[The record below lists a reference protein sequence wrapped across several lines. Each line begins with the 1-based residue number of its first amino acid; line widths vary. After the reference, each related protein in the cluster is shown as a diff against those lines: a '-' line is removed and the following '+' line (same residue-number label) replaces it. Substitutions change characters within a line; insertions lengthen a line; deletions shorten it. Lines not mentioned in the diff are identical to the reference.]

1 MKIIILGAGQVG
13 TSMAEILAG
22 EANDVSLVDLDGE
35 RLAGL
40 QDRLDVRTV
49 RGSGAYP
56 AVLQQ
61 AGADDADLLLA
72 VTNRDEINMVACH
85 VAHTLFDT
93 PKKMAR
99 IRSVEY
105 LNHRDQLFSKDVE
118 GRPLGMAIDVIISPE
133 EILTRQ
139 ILRLIEHPGALQ
151 VVDFAEGKVQ
161 LVGIKTS
168 SGGPLVGHE
177 LSTLRHHIPGIDA
190 RVAAIYREGQP
201 IIPEGNTVIE
211 PDDDVFFIAAAEHIE
226 AIMDEFRGPDRPGRR
241 IILAGAGH
249 IGLRLAS
256 TLESSDFHVKLIER
270 NPARSQLVA
279 EELNH
284 TVVLCGDSSDEE
296 LMLQESIDSTEVFC
310 ALTNDDEDNIM
321 SAMLAKRLGA
331 RRTMALINRS
341 VYVDLMESS
350 MLDIAISPSMATV
363 GSLLT
368 QIRRGDIVAVHSL
381 RRGAAEAIEAV
392 AHGDPKTSRV
402 VGKQLKEINL
412 PPDTTVGAIIRGSSV
427 IIAHGNTVIEAEDHV
442 ILFVIDK
449 RRITQIEKLFS
460 VDVSF
465 F

>member
-1 MKIIILGAGQVG
+1 
-13 TSMAEILAG
+13 
-22 EANDVSLVDLDGE
+22 
-35 RLAGL
+35 
-40 QDRLDVRTV
+40 
-49 RGSGAYP
+49 
-56 AVLQQ
+56 
-61 AGADDADLLLA
+61 
-72 VTNRDEINMVACH
+72 
-85 VAHTLFDT
+85 
-93 PKKMAR
+93 
-99 IRSVEY
+99 
-105 LNHRDQLFSKDVE
+105 
-118 GRPLGMAIDVIISPE
+118 
-133 EILTRQ
+133 
-139 ILRLIEHPGALQ
+139 
-151 VVDFAEGKVQ
+151 
-161 LVGIKTS
+161 
-168 SGGPLVGHE
+168 
-177 LSTLRHHIPGIDA
+177 
-190 RVAAIYREGQP
+190 
-201 IIPEGNTVIE
+201 
-211 PDDDVFFIAAAEHIE
+211 
-226 AIMDEFRGPDRPGRR
+226 
-241 IILAGAGH
+241 
-249 IGLRLAS
+249 
-256 TLESSDFHVKLIER
+256 
-270 NPARSQLVA
+270 
-279 EELNH
+279 
-284 TVVLCGDSSDEE
+284 
-296 LMLQESIDSTEVFC
+296 MLQESIDSTEVFC

-341 VYVDLMESS
+341 VYVDLLESS

>member
-22 EANDVSLVDLDGE
+22 EANDITLVDLDGE

-40 QDRLDVRTV
+40 QDRLDIRTV

-56 AVLQQ
+56 SILRQ

-72 VTNRDEINMVACH
+72 VTNRDEINMVACR

-93 PKKMAR
+93 PKKIAR
-99 IRSVEY
+99 IRSTEY
-105 LNHRDQLFSKDVE
+105 LNHREQLFSKDIE

-151 VVDFAEGKVQ
+151 VVDFAEGRVQ
-161 LVGIKTS
+161 LVGMKTY
-168 SGGPLVGHE
+168 SGGPLVGHQ
-177 LSTLRHHIPGIDA
+177 LSTLRQHITGVDA

-211 PDDDVFFIAAAEHIE
+211 PEDDIFFIAAAEHID
-226 AIMDEFRGPDRPGRR
+226 AIMDEFRGPESAGQR
-241 IILAGAGH
+241 IMLAGAGN
-249 IGLRLAS
+249 IGLRLAA
-256 TLESSDFHVKLIER
+256 TLENSDFHVKLIEQH
-270 NPARSQLVA
+270 PTRSQLVA
-279 EELNH
+279 EELNQ
-284 TVVLCGDSSDEE
+284 TVVLRGDAADEE

-310 ALTNDDEDNIM
+310 ALTNDDEANIM

-331 RRTMALINRS
+331 RRTMAIINRS

-368 QIRRGDIVAVHSL
+368 HVRRGDMVAVHSL

-392 AHGDPKTSRV
+392 AHGDSTTSRV
-402 VGKQLKEINL
+402 VGKPIKEINL

-427 IIAHGNTVIEAEDHV
+427 IIAHGSTVIEAEDHV

-449 RRITQIEKLFS
+449 RRITQVEKLFQ